1 MTLQDFLKLNLNT
14 NYLVISLYTTERY
27 VDCYYKNELKDS
39 IYLNKEVTAFQ
50 VGNETLDIEIED

>member
-14 NYLVISLYTTERY
+14 NYLLISLYNDNHY
-27 VDCYYKNELKDS
+27 IDCYYKNELKDS

-50 VGNETLDIEIED
+50 VGNETLEIEIEE